1 MILGHRWLAH
11 ATELH
16 LEKLFRCIAP
26 ANPRCVYRPVP
37 GVVACRD
44 GVAADEKALSYD

>member
-1 MILGHRWLAH
+1 MILSQRWLAH

-16 LEKLFRCIAP
+16 PGDFPGCIAP
-26 ANPRCVYRPVP
+26 ADPRCVYRPVP
-37 GVVACRD
+37 GVIACRD